1 MEDSK
6 PYDIPLDVHRTLRIP
21 GIVFFTS
28 LIIGTILLLAFLFTG
43 ETGWIGIGYFY
54 VLFAI
59 VANLLVLMS
68 MVIYAFRKT
77 DYRSLILRNAALL
90 LVNIPIAL
98 AYFWIV
104 MGYLRS

>member
-1 MEDSK
+1 MENII
-6 PYDIPLDVHRTLRIP
+6 PYNIPLEVLRTLRIP
-21 GIVFFTS
+21 RVVFFTS

-43 ETGWIGIGYFY
+43 ELGWIGIGYFY
-54 VLFAI
+54 VLLAI
-59 VANLLVLMS
+59 VANLLVL
-68 MVIYAFRKT
+68 IIIIIHAFGKP
-77 DYRSLILRNAALL
+77 DYKSLILRNAALL